1 MERSREYTISV
12 LKDLLSLCKEE
23 KSLFNSAIEKIEDR
37 KIKDNFINCA
47 NEKAEFICKIESEI
61 KRLGG
66 SLETLEETKSG
77 EHFKPSNKIINAEQ
91 DSIVHY
97 CLEKDNSILSRY
109 STAMNEDIMWE
120 VVPLIAKQYF
130 DSKNLHDRIMLTYLN
145 RQQKNLV
152 LGNSF

>member
-1 MERSREYTISV
+1 MERAREYTISV
-12 LKDLLSLCKEE
+12 LKDLLNLCKEE
-23 KSLFNSAIEKIEDR
+23 RSLFNSAIEKIEDNN
-37 KIKDNFINCA
+37 IKENFFNCA
-47 NEKAEFICKIESEI
+47 NEKSEFIFKIESEI

-66 SLETLEETKSG
+66 SIENAEEINAVAQNL
-77 EHFKPSNKIINAEQ
+77 PSNKKFNAEQ
-91 DSIVHY
+91 DKIVHY

-152 LGNSF
+152 LGNAF